1 MKAIVIGGGASGMF
15 CAGLLGQKGV
25 ECVLLEKNDKLG
37 KKLFITGKGR
47 CNLTNNADRQTLL
60 DNVVTNSKFLIAAL
74 SKFTPSDLMSFVEGR
89 NVPLKV
95 ERGERV
101 FPLSDKSSDIIR
113 CFSDF
118 LDENNVK
125 VLLDTKV
132 EKIIAKDNKICGVQ
146 LENGTQ
152 LFADIVVVATGGK
165 SYSST
170 GSDGDGYKFALSVG
184 HTVQELRPALVPFIL
199 AEQRDLAGLSLKNVG
214 VSAQDN
220 NKKTLCDDFG
230 EMLFTHNGVSGPTVL
245 SMSSKINK
253 YCHNGKFDR
262 RLFFVIDLKPALSES
277 VLDARLQ
284 REFGANLNCEVKNIM
299 PSLLPK
305 SLIPYI
311 LDQAKVSPE
320 KKCNVVTKEERLRL
334 VQTLKNFSSEIARLD
349 KLEFGIV
356 TNGGV
361 TVKEINPA
369 DMQSKIISGL
379 YFVGETLDVDAL
391 TGGFNLQI
399 AFSTAFSMANSI
411 K

>member
-334 VQTLKNFSSEIARLD
+334 VQTLKNFSSEIVRLD

>member
-37 KKLFITGKGR
+37 KKLFIAGKGR

>member
-89 NVPLKV
+89 NLPLKV
-95 ERGERV
+95 ERGDRV
-101 FPLSDKSSDIIR
+101 FPLSDKSSDVIR

-125 VLLDTKV
+125 VLLETKV

-214 VSAQDN
+214 VSAQDI